1 MGVRNVVVAISL
13 AALLAATATGGYAFS
28 LARMLGGSEEQNL
41 DTFKLIHVADLKAL
55 LAKRGNQVH
64 VYDANIDTTRQKF
77 GIIPGATLLASDEN
91 YPLSV
96 LPSSKHAI
104 LVFYCTN
111 HY

>member
-1 MGVRNVVVAISL
+1 MSVRNVVVAISL
-13 AALLAATATGGYAFS
+13 AALLTATATGSYAFS

-41 DTFKLIHVADLKAL
+41 NTLKVIHVADLKAL
-55 LAKRGNQVH
+55 LAKRGNKVH
-64 VYDANIDTTRQKF
+64 VYDANVDMTRQRF

-96 LPSSKHAI
+96 LPSNKHAI

-111 HY
+111 VY